1 VDNRQ
6 KGSAAPLGF
15 QAVDDEQIDGVLMV
29 GLPLLREN
37 FTLSLVVALEVC
49 SHVAGD
55 PIRSLD
61 SGTVGAVVSFWF

>member
-1 VDNRQ
+1 
-6 KGSAAPLGF
+6 
-15 QAVDDEQIDGVLMV
+15 MV
-29 GLPLLREN
+29 ELPLLREN

-61 SGTVGAVVSFWF
+61 DSGAVGAVAGIWF